1 MTPRVFVSSTIRDLA
16 HLRHALRDAVI
27 ELGYQPVMSD
37 FGEIGYLPEV
47 TAADS
52 CFKEAENCDLGIL
65 IVAKRYGD
73 DYINNVSVTHGEF
86 RTLRGRKV
94 PIVTLVEKDV
104 LTYKA
109 LVEANPNATIACPG
123 MDRPKKTF
131 ELVDEVGNCAYNNGI
146 HEFQQ
151 LGDARRIVRQ
161 QFGHIFGN
169 LLRERYDPVRGD
181 IKDILASIAALR
193 DEVRDQKDDPES
205 NRFLRASRE
214 LLEDEC
220 QHFKKFTSTVYG
232 GFDVAVHKILQH
244 ATFDDLVAA
253 SGRTIEQEEPTGF
266 MDGQHRDDDTTR
278 FGEAWGGPRREGQPF
293 GMHYMVSDSRVYISE
308 GALEQLRANHL
319 RVRAAAGTH

>member
-1 MTPRVFVSSTIRDLA
+1 MTPRVFVSSTIKDLA
-16 HLRHALRDAVI
+16 HLRQALRDVVI
-27 ELGYQPVMSD
+27 ELGYQTVMSD

-65 IVAKRYGD
+65 IVGKRYGN
-73 DYINNVSVTHGEF
+73 DYINEISVTHGEF
-86 RTLRGRKV
+86 RTLHSRKV
-94 PIVTLVEKDV
+94 PVVTLVEKDV

-109 LVEANPNATIACPG
+109 LVEANPDVKIDCPG

-131 ELVDEVGNCAYNNGI
+131 ELIDEIGKCAYNNGI
-146 HEFQQ
+146 HEFLQ
-151 LGDARRIVRQ
+151 LGDVRRIVRQ

-205 NRFLRASRE
+205 NQFLRASRE

-220 QHFKKFTSTVYG
+220 LHFKKFTSKLYE
-232 GFDVAVHKILQH
+232 GFDVAVHKILQC
-244 ATFDDLVAA
+244 AKFDDLVTE
-253 SGRTIEQEEPTGF
+253 SGRTIELEEPTGF
-266 MDGQHRDDDTTR
+266 FGRQPQGDEVPQ
-278 FGEAWGGPRREGQPF
+278 FGEAWGQPRHEGQLF
-293 GMHYMVSDSRVYISE
+293 GMQYLVTRRKIYINE
-308 GALEQLRANHL
+308 GALGQFRVNHL
-319 RVRAAAGTH
+319 RVRSAAGK